1 MAGILDILK
10 AAGRGVVHGENV
22 RTRGGDYLLKD
33 QQAENE
39 RRQLEARLAAEDI
52 ARRHGLV
59 KLQEAEQDQASRARE
74 AEMEG
79 QAGVPELLAARRVA
93 QEQRAR
99 VRAGAELG
107 QTDAQTDLAR
117 AQAEAAGI
125 RPQIDIDYKN
135 AQLLNK
141 DEDQEARADLYAA
154 IRANIGSQIDAR
166 GAASAAKTGGDELSA
181 ESFPTWMKQAMEQ
194 AMQDPRLPADATP
207 AQVQALANEYLQGM
221 LASYKGIARGSKPP
235 ASPAPT
241 PSPRAP
247 MPPGGV
253 PTPRPRV
260 PVPTVGSGGGQT
272 YQFQGQTYT
281 WETLPEAG
289 KAKARQKGAAP
300 AGQ

>member
-141 DEDQEARADLYAA
+141 DEDQEARAALYAS
-154 IRANIGSQIDAR
+154 IRANIDSQIDAR

-181 ESFPTWMKQAMEQ
+181 ESFPAWMKAAREQ
-194 AMQDPRLPADATP
+194 AMMKHDNPGPAEINAE
-207 AQVQALANEYLQGM
+207 LAAM
-221 LASYKGIARGSKPP
+221 LAAYQGVARGSKPP

-247 MPPGGV
+247 MPPGGA

-260 PVPTVGSGGGQT
+260 PVPTAGGGGGQT